1 MDEDELYFMMLD
13 EELGEELILSAV
25 NKAGASSPVSL
36 CHAPF
41 FEEEEYLKEQKSAE
55 EFRKRGV

>member
-13 EELGEELILSAV
+13 EDLGEELILSAV
-25 NKAGASSPVSL
+25 NKAGAGSPVSL